1 MEDGPSLC
9 MLKYSFQSVA
19 GTRRVID
26 AEISS
31 LLFRPY
37 EMSETNACFPA
48 ASILVAYLWRKSIE
62 VFRTSR
68 RRHTEGVQISNVVVA
83 EVALIAHFGPIALL
97 GEEVTQEDP

>member
-37 EMSETNACFPA
+37 EMNETNARVPA
-48 ASILVAYLWRKSIE
+48 ASILVAYL
-62 VFRTSR
+62 
-68 RRHTEGVQISNVVVA
+68 
-83 EVALIAHFGPIALL
+83 
-97 GEEVTQEDP
+97 